1 LRDKRM
7 NICIDQSLFS
17 DFNDSHII
25 YSAMTP
31 REEFRLNGCLCL
43 ATQQKLIE
51 RVEDLEDEV
60 IDKDAIEGYLGEIKG
75 NLIDSSDLKRLS
87 EELFALQGHLRGE
100 NRKRMAEVMEAF
112 THLRHAV
119 EGQSEY
125 ACEQIKHVVE
135 ELKLAK

>member
-1 LRDKRM
+1 M

-87 EELFALQGHLRGE
+87 EELFCTARTLAR
-100 NRKRMAEVMEAF
+100 RKPQ
-112 THLRHAV
+112 TN
-119 EGQSEY
+119 G
-125 ACEQIKHVVE
+125 
-135 ELKLAK
+135 